1 MNSQGNQVDP
11 RMYVNTNLPRHAS
24 NENSHHSNGYFS
36 PKNTNVNQR
45 NAGMRHANTA
55 GKYMS
60 VNPPPGYKD
69 DRTPRMSFVNGAQ

>member
-1 MNSQGNQVDP
+1 
-11 RMYVNTNLPRHAS
+11 MYAKINGVRHVS
-24 NENSHHSNGYFS
+24 NENSHQSNAYFS
-36 PKNTNVNQR
+36 PKNAHER

-60 VNPPPGYKD
+60 VNPPVSYKE